1 MSIEQCRGSSKN
13 WEERMVEANA
23 APKKVGRRGGTDKRI
38 AKKNRKKEWNKRR
51 VDQKKTK
58 KGGMEKTRGSK
69 KKENYQKPRKEGTNK
84 RIA

>member
-51 VDQKKTK
+51 VD
-58 KGGMEKTRGSK
+58 K
-69 KKENYQKPRKEGTNK
+69 KKLRKEAWKKQGGRKKK
-84 RIA
+84 RITKNLGRRERTKG